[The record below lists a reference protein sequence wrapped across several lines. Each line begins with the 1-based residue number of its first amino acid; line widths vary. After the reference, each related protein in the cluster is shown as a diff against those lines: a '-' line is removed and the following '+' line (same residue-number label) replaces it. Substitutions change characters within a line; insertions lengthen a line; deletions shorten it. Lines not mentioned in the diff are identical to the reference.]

1 MTSPALTLTER
12 ALGAYLGFAIGDA
25 LGATVEFM
33 TAREIA
39 ATFRGG
45 HHHIVGG
52 GWLRLKP
59 GQVTDDTQMSLA
71 LGDALLAARGWDL
84 TMVAD
89 SFVGWMRSRP
99 PDIGHTCRRGIRRYL
114 LEGTLCTPPA
124 DDNAGNGAVMRNL
137 PVVLATHA
145 QPSLLSCCSL
155 EQAHITHHHPLSD
168 AATLLFAELTRL
180 LLLGAS
186 IGECRRIVAAALAHH
201 PQFRFEPWPGN
212 TSGFVVDTVQ
222 TVLHAFFRTDSVE
235 ACITDVV
242 NRGGD
247 ADTAGAL
254 AGQLAGACYGVSG
267 IPPRWLKQLD
277 HGIVERIQRQTA
289 SLLALPQPLPVRT
302 PAVSAAA
309 APEPF
314 SAVA

>member
-1 MTSPALTLTER
+1 MTAPALTLTDR

-45 HHHIVGG
+45 HRHIVGG
-52 GWLRLKP
+52 GWLHLKP
-59 GQVTDDTQMSLA
+59 GQITDDTQMALA

-89 SFVGWMRSRP
+89 SFVGWMRSKP
-99 PDIGHTCRRGIRRYL
+99 PDIGHACRRGIRRYL
-114 LEGTLCTPPA
+114 LEGTLSAPPA
-124 DDNAGNGAVMRNL
+124 DDNAGNGAAMRNL
-137 PVVLATHA
+137 PVVLATLA
-145 QPSLLSCCSL
+145 QPPLLARCSL
-155 EQAHITHHHPLSD
+155 EQARITHHHPLSD
-168 AATLLFAELTRL
+168 AATLLFAELTRH

-186 IGECRRIVAAALAHH
+186 IGDCRRIVAESLARH

-222 TVLHAFFRTDSVE
+222 TVLHAFFRSDSVE
-235 ACITDVV
+235 ACVTDVV

-254 AGQLAGACYGVSG
+254 AGQLAGACYGLTD

-277 HGIVERIQRQTA
+277 RGIAERIRRQTA
-289 SLLALPQPLPVRT
+289 ALLALPKPLPLRTHERGTTTAPQPL
-302 PAVSAAA
+302 
-309 APEPF
+309 